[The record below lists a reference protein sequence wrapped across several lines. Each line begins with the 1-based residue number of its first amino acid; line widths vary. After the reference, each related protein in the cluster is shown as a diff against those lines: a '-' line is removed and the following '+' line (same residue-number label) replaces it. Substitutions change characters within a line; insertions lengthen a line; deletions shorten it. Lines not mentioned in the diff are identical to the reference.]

1 MITLPRG
8 RMTTPQTMTMTAISR
23 HVDGLE
29 VLVDDDTIAN
39 ASPVA
44 LCNLLA
50 RLRRVQ
56 RTIEM
61 AARK

>member
-1 MITLPRG
+1 
-8 RMTTPQTMTMTAISR
+8 MTTPQTMTMTMTAISR

-39 ASPVA
+39 ASPDA

-50 RLRRVQ
+50 RLSRVQ

>member
-1 MITLPRG
+1 
-8 RMTTPQTMTMTAISR
+8 MTTPQTMTMTAISR

-50 RLRRVQ
+50 RLSRVQ
-56 RTIEM
+56 RTIES